1 MSTMHRIRSVYD
13 DYITPEEIR
22 LIQSL
27 KGKNRMEKDQIIFE
41 YERKKKNEYTLSN
54 DRTSK

>member
-1 MSTMHRIRSVYD
+1 MHRIRSVYD